1 MQDQARAAQQE
12 QMMKAQQ
19 EQRKLDLFNATFG
32 DQVRNSALG
41 NEKLEAD
48 IALIKGHAGPVVD
61 FEFSPYNDSLLAT
74 ASQDGTVKLW

>member
-1 MQDQARAAQQE
+1 LTEVKIPWNSKGGGVIAV
-12 QMMKAQQ
+12 MKAF
-19 EQRKLDLFNATFG
+19 EFK
-32 DQVRNSALG
+32 
-41 NEKLEAD
+41 KLEAD